1 MLVVKNMAI
10 NFDSIIS
17 NTKGAAN
24 IAKLKVTL
32 GLKTNELNKLYT
44 ELGEIFYECTKKNQK
59 ETTEQVRE
67 DNPSLENENKNSVLI
82 DFMADEKLRA
92 CLEKIPRLEQEVAT
106 LESQISNEKDN
117 MKPISTPTERGYSQ
131 TNYSQDPVTPT
142 ESGVKCLKCGAM
154 QSPDNKFCVYCGTK
168 ISK

>member
-1 MLVVKNMAI
+1 
-10 NFDSIIS
+10 
-17 NTKGAAN
+17 
-24 IAKLKVTL
+24 
-32 GLKTNELNKLYT
+32 
-44 ELGEIFYECTKKNQK
+44 
-59 ETTEQVRE
+59 
-67 DNPSLENENKNSVLI
+67 
-82 DFMADEKLRA
+82 MADEKLRA